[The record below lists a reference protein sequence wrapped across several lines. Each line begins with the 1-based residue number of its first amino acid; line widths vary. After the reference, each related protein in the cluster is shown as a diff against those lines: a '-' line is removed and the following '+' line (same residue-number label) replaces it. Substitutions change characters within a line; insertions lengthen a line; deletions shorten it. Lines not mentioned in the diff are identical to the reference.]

1 MSTTTLAPDAVQ
13 QQIAPMI
20 DEMIAQ
26 LPDPKSLT
34 PEQRR
39 GIIARYAAVLEPNF
53 IYWMTAAMM
62 AAKSEEVGPIIMENL
77 HEEIT
82 ESHPV
87 MLRKFTVA
95 AKAYPS
101 ESDAMAVDANL
112 TKMRLF
118 LGQLNG
124 VKSLVTMAFFEGYIQ
139 KFMPY
144 LAELADWQ
152 GSTEKVYTDVHGV
165 CDVEHS
171 AELFRAVQLELAK
184 NPPSK
189 DDDIYE
195 GVTLLRT
202 LINTIIEGP
211 ALKAA

>member
-1 MSTTTLAPDAVQ
+1 LSTTTLAPDAVQ

-20 DEMIAQ
+20 DKMIAQ
-26 LPDPKSLT
+26 LPDPKNLT

-62 AAKSEEVGPIIMENL
+62 AAKAEEVGPIIMENL

-87 MLRKFTVA
+87 MLRKFTVS
-95 AKAYPS
+95 AKAYPT
-101 ESDAMAVDANL
+101 ESDAMAVDADL

-144 LAELADWQ
+144 LAELAEGQ
-152 GSTEKVYTDVHGV
+152 GSSEKVYTDVHGV

-171 AELFRAVQLELAK
+171 QELFRAVQLELAK

-189 DDDIYE
+189 GDDIYE

-202 LINTIIEGP
+202 LINTIIDGP
-211 ALKAA
+211 QKKAA

>member
-1 MSTTTLAPDAVQ
+1 
-13 QQIAPMI
+13 MI

-53 IYWMTAAMM
+53 IYWMTASMM
-62 AAKSEEVGPIIMENL
+62 AAKAEEVGPIIMENL

-101 ESDAMAVDANL
+101 ESDAMAVDPDL

-152 GSTEKVYTDVHGV
+152 GSSEKVYTDVHGV

-171 AELFRAVQLELAK
+171 AELFRAVQLEIAK
-184 NPPSK
+184 NPPSQG
-189 DDDIYE
+189 DDIFE
-195 GVTLLRT
+195 GVTLLRR
-202 LINTIIEGP
+202 LINTIIDGP
-211 ALKAA
+211 VQKAA

>member
-53 IYWMTAAMM
+53 IYWMTASMM
-62 AAKSEEVGPIIMENL
+62 AAKAEEVGPIIMENL

-101 ESDAMAVDANL
+101 ESDAMAVDPDL

-152 GSTEKVYTDVHGV
+152 GSSEKVYTDVHGV

-171 AELFRAVQLELAK
+171 AELFRAVQLEM
-184 NPPSK
+184 PGGVTGHG
-189 DDDIYE
+189 IFE
-195 GVTLLRT
+195 GVTLLRR
-202 LINTIIEGP
+202 LINTIIDGP
-211 ALKAA
+211 VQKAA